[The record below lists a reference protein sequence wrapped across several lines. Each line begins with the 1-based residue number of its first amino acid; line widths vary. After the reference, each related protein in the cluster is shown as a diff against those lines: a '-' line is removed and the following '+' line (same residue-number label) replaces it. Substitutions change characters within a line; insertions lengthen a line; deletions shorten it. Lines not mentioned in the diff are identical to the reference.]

1 MNLTGLSG
9 LLKTG
14 GGQSRDP
21 VVTVDFLEQE
31 SPAFRGD
38 FAPLEVRY
46 DVQIENVSK
55 IKLIV
60 TQCKK
65 RGLPDNILFCR
76 NYNILSQASF
86 CTTTFHEFFGLELFF
101 IISACWIK
109 FKISHIFK

>member
-14 GGQSRDP
+14 GGQFRDP

-86 CTTTFHEFFGLELFF
+86 LYNYFSRIFRAR
-101 IISACWIK
+101 IIFYYFSMLDQI
-109 FKISHIFK
+109 

>member
-86 CTTTFHEFFGLELFF
+86 LYNYFSRIFRAR
-101 IISACWIK
+101 IIFYYFSMLDQI
-109 FKISHIFK
+109 